1 LVRSPSKMDGG
12 RPLKAPFAAAAG
24 AAIGAGGAGGTG
36 GGAKKTGAGTTA
48 AATIAGAWMIT
59 GGMFTGISLPWIV
72 ASSMVSV
79 TGLRPVS
86 GDNGWVPP
94 RVAT

>member
-1 LVRSPSKMDGG
+1 MRSPSKMDGG

-24 AAIGAGGAGGTG
+24 AAIGAGGAGAGA
-36 GGAKKTGAGTTA
+36 GAKKTGG
-48 AATIAGAWMIT
+48 I
-59 GGMFTGISLPWIV
+59 FTGISSPWIA

-86 GDNGWVPP
+86 GDNG
-94 RVAT
+94 